1 MTILWNSSLLTRLV
15 LFLPLSP
22 CFCCF
27 VWSVQVRL
35 IANNS
40 YASLIF
46 ELNYSWQYLKQHF
59 YNCFQWNSSEILH
72 EAEELWQRQS
82 GSDASSEV
90 GSISSGSLSD
100 GGCMT
105 VQEMALPSPR
115 YVHTPSN
122 TGRNIA
128 MLPPSA
134 LAAQHGNI
142 LLDPN
147 L

>member
-1 MTILWNSSLLTRLV
+1 
-15 LFLPLSP
+15 
-22 CFCCF
+22 
-27 VWSVQVRL
+27 
-35 IANNS
+35 
-40 YASLIF
+40 
-46 ELNYSWQYLKQHF
+46 
-59 YNCFQWNSSEILH
+59 
-72 EAEELWQRQS
+72 
-82 GSDASSEV
+82 
-90 GSISSGSLSD
+90 
-100 GGCMT
+100 MT

-147 L
+147 LYVYNIVKREIKQKLLYQFLAFI

>member
-1 MTILWNSSLLTRLV
+1 MACT
-15 LFLPLSP
+15 
-22 CFCCF
+22 
-27 VWSVQVRL
+27 
-35 IANNS
+35 
-40 YASLIF
+40 LIF
-46 ELNYSWQYLKQHF
+46 ELEHIYNY
-59 YNCFQWNSSEILH
+59 FQWNPLEILH

-142 LLDPN
+142 LLEPN

>member
-1 MTILWNSSLLTRLV
+1 MK
-15 LFLPLSP
+15 P
-22 CFCCF
+22 
-27 VWSVQVRL
+27 
-35 IANNS
+35 
-40 YASLIF
+40 
-46 ELNYSWQYLKQHF
+46 
-59 YNCFQWNSSEILH
+59 SEILH

-142 LLDPN
+142 LLKPN
-147 L
+147 LWI